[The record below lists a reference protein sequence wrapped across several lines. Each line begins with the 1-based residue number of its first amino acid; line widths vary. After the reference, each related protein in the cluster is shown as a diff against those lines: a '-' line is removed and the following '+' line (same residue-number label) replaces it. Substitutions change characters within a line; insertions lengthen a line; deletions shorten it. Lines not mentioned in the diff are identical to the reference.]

1 MVNPYS
7 AGTLTLQESAKLCL
21 AHQRLNVQPQAREPI
36 VANSNYLA
44 RLGGCNVLLA
54 RFTRADDLANGVNE
68 AVT

>member
-1 MVNPYS
+1 MSRKP
-7 AGTLTLQESAKLCL
+7 
-21 AHQRLNVQPQAREPI
+21 REPI